1 MNEIASD
8 LGSFTGAAV
17 FSALSWYVGAAVTRA
32 IAGNPQLATF
42 IGALLAVIYAS
53 TRDGSAATWG
63 AWLALMV
70 LLVKH

>member
-1 MNEIASD
+1 MNEIAHE

-17 FSALSWYVGAAVTRA
+17 FSAVSWYLGAWITRS
-32 IAGNPQLATF
+32 ITGKPHLATF
-42 IGALLAVIYAS
+42 IGALLALIYAS

>member
-1 MNEIASD
+1 MNEIAHE

-17 FSALSWYVGAAVTRA
+17 FSALSWYIGAWITRA
-32 IAGNPQLATF
+32 ITGNPQLATF
-42 IGALLAVIYAS
+42 IGALLALLYAS
-53 TRDGSAATWG
+53 TRDGSAAAWG